1 MITIVV
7 VFVSSFLIVAAVMVA
22 IVWTMSVNAELKAWK
37 ERQRQRIRLSE
48 NNAAWERNREMI
60 VY

>member
-7 VFVSSFLIVAAVMVA
+7 VFVSSFLIVAAVMVV
-22 IVWTMSVNAELKAWK
+22 ILWTMSVNAELKAWK